1 MGQNEDNNPG
11 DSISESSEKLLQRAG
26 EKVTINIIYDFTEG
40 VRAVKHRFWQRL
52 AATHKEQMS
61 PLMISVLF

>member
-26 EKVTINIIYDFTEG
+26 EKVTINIIYDFSEG
-40 VRAVKHRFWQRL
+40 VRAVKRRFWQRL
-52 AATHKEQMS
+52 AAKHKEQMS
-61 PLMISVLF
+61 LLMISVLF

>member
-11 DSISESSEKLLQRAG
+11 DSFSESSEKLLQRAG
-26 EKVTINIIYDFTEG
+26 EKVTINIIYDFSEG

-52 AATHKEQMS
+52 AAKYKEQMS
-61 PLMISVLF
+61 LLMISVLF